1 MKKVHCLGVVV
12 VDVLSGPFKRYPQLP
27 KRLQVISSQVR
38 MAVGGGAANS
48 ASALGQMGIPVS
60 IFSKIGNDEFG
71 KFVLSELQSRQVNTR
86 GIAVASGQSTPFTFV
101 GIHPG
106 GERSFIHTP
115 GANLTFHQSDLDEKK
130 LLNAD
135 FLVYQDFWVL
145 PKLDGKPA
153 AALLEKAQKRGVIT
167 VLDECW
173 GLGPDRK
180 KLETVLPF
188 VDYFLPSFDD
198 LASIYKGVKPAAM
211 VDLLKAKG
219 VKNVVLKM
227 GRKGCL
233 LSSETGFTLIPSR
246 ATKIVDATGAGDAF
260 DAGFIAGLVQGLSNM
275 KSAIM
280 GSHAAAACIS
290 QVGGSSIVPLFRTR
304 LFRK

>member
-12 VDVLSGPFKRYPQLP
+12 VDVLSGPFARYPQLP
-27 KRLQVISSQVR
+27 NCLQVISSQVR
-38 MAVGGGAANS
+38 MAVGGGAANR
-48 ASALGQMGIPVS
+48 AAALGQMGIPVS

-71 KFVLSELQSRQVNTR
+71 KFVLSELQSRQVNIR

-115 GANLTFHQSDLDEKK
+115 GANLTFNRSDLDEKK

-145 PKLDGKPA
+145 PKLDGKSA
-153 AALLEKAQKRGVIT
+153 AALLEKAQKRGMIT

-180 KLETVLPF
+180 KLEMVLPF

-198 LASIYKGVKPAAM
+198 LASIYKGVNPAAM
-211 VDLLKAKG
+211 VGLLKAKG
-219 VKNVVLKM
+219 VNNVVLKM

-233 LSSETGFTLIPSR
+233 LSTENGCALIPSR

-260 DAGFIAGLVQGLSNM
+260 DAGFIAGLSQGLSNM

-280 GSHAAAACIS
+280 GSRAAAACIA
-290 QVGGSSIVPLFRTR
+290 QVGGSSIVPLFCSR
-304 LFRK
+304 LFRR